1 MLKCLIDDCN
11 YIIGDGSGG
20 CSKNDL
26 LVIEACEY
34 KNTFLN
40 YDPYVSL
47 VLNVDYDH
55 PDFFKSLDEYVESF
69 VKLMEKS
76 LIVIVNG
83 DDANIKK
90 MNLDGVI
97 TYGMNSSNNYIFK
110 VIEGRNKTIVIIDDN
125 RFVIPLVGIHYA
137 YDFVGAYLCAKVVGV
152 TNKQVKERIKEF
164 KLPNRR
170 LEEKIIDDIIYINDY
185 AHHPTELKALYN
197 TLKTKYPDY
206 KLVCFFQP
214 HTISRSVAL
223 KEEFKSSL
231 SLFDETYII
240 KTFSSVRENYDSVI
254 EKSVIDYWNFK
265 LIEDYRLLNYNFSKK
280 SAYIFV
286 GAGDINKTFEKI
298 IKK

>member
-20 CSKNDL
+20 CSNNDL

-83 DDANIKK
+83 DDVNIKK
-90 MNLDGVI
+90 INLDGVI
-97 TYGMNSSNNYIFK
+97 TYGMNSYNNYIFK

-170 LEEKIIDDIIYINDY
+170 LEEKI
-185 AHHPTELKALYN
+185 TS
-197 TLKTKYPDY
+197 
-206 KLVCFFQP
+206 Q
-214 HTISRSVAL
+214 
-223 KEEFKSSL
+223 
-231 SLFDETYII
+231 
-240 KTFSSVRENYDSVI
+240 
-254 EKSVIDYWNFK
+254 
-265 LIEDYRLLNYNFSKK
+265 
-280 SAYIFV
+280 
-286 GAGDINKTFEKI
+286 
-298 IKK
+298 